1 MKQAPEAIASAEN
14 RFLEEI
20 LAGQKRC
27 EELESLFIN
36 AQSERCILSPDSTS
50 SDSLFL
56 GRDRCKCEIFRLTE
70 VMNSMSHEAQRQKR
84 ALAKL
89 KREHAA
95 LLKTSNCQRSEIATL
110 QTNLRVQAL
119 QMTSCPPKT
128 MQNNG
133 EVDLDV
139 MKVRIP
145 LHVWM
150 PFLMSSVGAQ
160 ELLKSKLAAA
170 EMTELVAQ
178 LRHELTSVRQKNKV
192 KKRTMK
198 HGYHHLLLK
207 TLTGILAPR

>member
-1 MKQAPEAIASAEN
+1 MYPCCLLESLSSLRSEMKQAPEALASAEN

-20 LAGQKRC
+20 LAAQKRC

-36 AQSERCILSPDSTS
+36 AQSERLVPHLSWMIILLL
-50 SDSLFL
+50 SLSHCLFF

-70 VMNSMSHEAQRQKR
+70 VMNSMCHEAQRQKR

-95 LLKTSNCQRSEIATL
+95 LLKTSNCQRSEIASL

-139 MKVRIP
+139 MKVRYLRP
-145 LHVWM
+145 VG
-150 PFLMSSVGAQ
+150 MS
-160 ELLKSKLAAA
+160 L
-170 EMTELVAQ
+170 
-178 LRHELTSVRQKNKV
+178 LTSAVHRNF
-192 KKRTMK
+192 
-198 HGYHHLLLK
+198 
-207 TLTGILAPR
+207 